1 MITATRAET
10 DWARFRADFQAELL
24 ARTPEH
30 LERLSW
36 GAERI
41 EAAQRDGLRR
51 LLAHA
56 VAHSPFHRQRLAGAE
71 VAGIEPGDLASLP
84 VMTKTDMMATID
96 DVFTDRRLTLAAI
109 EQALAATGDQ
119 PVPVL
124 GRYMALATGGSTG
137 RRGVFVFDPAAK
149 AAFILSII
157 RSLLARLHAAGGIP
171 PGGLPMAMVGAG
183 SAVHATGAAAAETV
197 GTDVPVRVTSVPVTL
212 PWPQIVDRLNTL
224 QPPALIGFT
233 SALARLA
240 AEQSAGRLHIAPMVI
255 ISTSET
261 LLPEAGMEITE
272 AFGTPVVNSF
282 ASTEGL
288 MGSSA
293 PGGDVLMFN
302 SDMCIIEL
310 VDADNRPVG
319 PGVPSAKV
327 LVTNLYN
334 LAQPLIRYEMADSFV
349 LEPSAGG
356 PGHLLARA
364 HGRADEVFHYQAGDL
379 HPHIIRSVMLRSP
392 EVADYQIRQTRTGI
406 EADIIAAS
414 GGASTDALRR
424 RLAEAL
430 AHGGLSQ
437 PDVTVRIAGDLAR
450 NADSGK
456 LRRFIPLARVA

>member
-10 DWARFRADFQAELL
+10 DWGSFRADFQAELL
-24 ARTPEH
+24 ARIPEH

-212 PWPQIVDRLNTL
+212 PWPQIVDRLNAL
-224 QPPALIGFT
+224 QPPALIGFA

>member
-1 MITATRAET
+1 MTTATRADT
-10 DWARFRADFQAELL
+10 GWGLFRADFQAELL
-24 ARTPEH
+24 ARIPEH

-36 GAERI
+36 SSEQI
-41 EAAQRDGLRR
+41 ESAQRDGLRR

-56 VAHSPFHRQRLAGAE
+56 VAHSPFHRRRLAGTDI
-71 VAGIEPGDLASLP
+71 AGIEPAGLASLP
-84 VMTKTDMMATID
+84 VMTKSDMMAAAD
-96 DVFTDRRLTLAAI
+96 DVFTDRRLSLAAI
-109 EQALAATGDQ
+109 ERALATTGSE
-119 PVPVL
+119 PVPVP

-137 RRGVFVFDPAAK
+137 ERGVFVFDPAAK
-149 AAFILSII
+149 AKFILSIV
-157 RSLLARLHAAGGIP
+157 RSLLARLYAAGGIP

-183 SAVHATGAAAAETV
+183 SAVHATGAAAAETA
-197 GTDVPVRVTSVPVTL
+197 GTGVPLRVTSVPVTL
-212 PWPQIVDRLNTL
+212 PWPQIVARLNAL
-224 QPPALIGFT
+224 QAPCLIGFA

-240 AEQSAGRLHIAPMVI
+240 AEQSAGRLHIAPAVI

-261 LLPEAGMEITE
+261 LLPEARAEITA
-272 AFGTPVVNSF
+272 AFGIPVVNSF

-310 VDADNRPVG
+310 VDAGNRLVG

-334 LAQPLIRYEMADSFV
+334 LAQPLIRYELADSFV

-356 PGHLLARA
+356 TGHLLARA
-364 HGRADEVFHYQAGDL
+364 QGRADEVFHYQSGDL
-379 HPHIIRSVMLRSP
+379 HPHVIRSVMVRSP

-430 AHGGLSQ
+430 AHGGLGQ